1 MRLSTR
7 MFSVALLAGLLAGA
21 LMLSQPAQA
30 SDDRGGNWL
39 PIPRLIEKL
48 EAAGYRNI
56 EKIEREHGRYEVRA
70 TNRQGERSKLRLD
83 ARTGE
88 FVGEQRSYERR
99 DAREGREAR
108 NDRNAGNGGECN
120 KRRCRDDM
128 PAAPAAPAGSR

>member
-7 MFSVALLAGLLAGA
+7 MFSAALLAGLLAAA
-21 LMLSQPAQA
+21 LMLSQPARA
-30 SDDRGGNWL
+30 DDDRGGNWL
-39 PIPRLIEKL
+39 PIPRLIDKL

-70 TNRQGERSKLRLD
+70 TNRQGERSKLLLD

-99 DAREGREAR
+99 DSREVR
-108 NDRNAGNGGECN
+108 NTKRGAECN
-120 KRRCRDDM
+120 ERRCRDDM
-128 PAAPAAPAGSR
+128 PAVPAAPAGSR

>member
-1 MRLSTR
+1 MRISTQ
-7 MFSVALLAGLLAGA
+7 MFSFALLASLLAGG
-21 LMLSQPAQA
+21 LMLFQPASA
-30 SDDRGGNWL
+30 NDDRAGAWL

-88 FVGEQRSYERR
+88 LLGAQRR
-99 DAREGREAR
+99 DGEDASGRYEAR
-108 NDRNAGNGGECN
+108 NAGRVEGGGECN

-128 PAAPAAPAGSR
+128 PAAPAGSR

>member
-7 MFSVALLAGLLAGA
+7 VFSVTLFAGLLAGV
-21 LMLSQPAQA
+21 MLFSQPARA
-30 SDDRGGNWL
+30 DDDRGGSWL
-39 PIPRLIEKL
+39 PIPRLIDKL

-70 TNRQGERSKLRLD
+70 TNRQGARSKLLLD

-99 DAREGREAR
+99 DRREVRSVK
-108 NDRNAGNGGECN
+108 GGVECN
-120 KRRCRDDM
+120 ERRCRDDI
-128 PAAPAAPAGSR
+128 PAAPAGSH

>member
-1 MRLSTR
+1 MTFSHR
-7 MFSVALLAGLLAGA
+7 MFSLALVAA
-21 LMLSQPAQA
+21 LMAGVLSFSQPARA
-30 SDDRGGNWL
+30 DSERSGNWL

-70 TNRQGERSKLRLD
+70 TNPQGARSKLLLD

-88 FVGEQRSYERR
+88 FVGAQRAYERQ
-99 DAREGREAR
+99 DGRR
-108 NDRNAGNGGECN
+108 GDGTGECN

-128 PAAPAAPAGSR
+128 PATPAGSR

>member
-1 MRLSTR
+1 MRISTQ
-7 MFSVALLAGLLAGA
+7 MFSFALFAGLLAGG
-21 LMLSQPAQA
+21 LMLFQPASA
-30 SDDRGGNWL
+30 NDDRVGAWL

-88 FVGEQRSYERR
+88 LLGAQRR
-99 DAREGREAR
+99 DGEGASGRHEAR
-108 NDRNAGNGGECN
+108 NAGRAEGSGECN

-128 PAAPAAPAGSR
+128 PAAPAGSR

>member
-7 MFSVALLAGLLAGA
+7 MFSAALLAGLLATA
-21 LMLSQPAQA
+21 LMLSQPARA
-30 SDDRGGNWL
+30 DDDRGGSWL
-39 PIPRLIEKL
+39 PIPRLIDKL
-48 EAAGYRNI
+48 EVAGYRNI

-70 TNRQGERSKLRLD
+70 TNRQGARSKLLLD

-99 DAREGREAR
+99 DVREGR
-108 NDRNAGNGGECN
+108 NDRNAGNGAECN

>member
-1 MRLSTR
+1 MRISTQ
-7 MFSVALLAGLLAGA
+7 MFSFALFAGLLAGG
-21 LMLSQPAQA
+21 LLFFQPASA
-30 SDDRGGNWL
+30 SEDRAGAWL

-56 EKIEREHGRYEVRA
+56 ERIEREHGRYEVRA

-88 FVGEQRSYERR
+88 LLGAQYRDGEGVSGRH
-99 DAREGREAR
+99 DARHVGRAEG
-108 NDRNAGNGGECN
+108 GGECN

-128 PAAPAAPAGSR
+128 PAAPAGSR